1 MWEAPDSTQG
11 KPGILR
17 YSAGKFRRVH
27 MTAIHLQPSASHPR
41 PASRQGAIDL
51 LGEAARRIAHTL
63 QIWRQRIRA
72 RDELAR
78 LDLRSLQDI
87 GLTTADRDFLVNKPF
102 WRE

>member
-1 MWEAPDSTQG
+1 
-11 KPGILR
+11 
-17 YSAGKFRRVH
+17 

-41 PASRQGAIDL
+41 PASRQGVIDL
-51 LGEAARRIAHTL
+51 LGGAARRIVRTL
-63 QIWRQRIRA
+63 RVWRERIRA
-72 RDELAR
+72 RDELSR

>member
-1 MWEAPDSTQG
+1 
-11 KPGILR
+11 
-17 YSAGKFRRVH
+17 
-27 MTAIHLQPSASHPR
+27 MTAIHLQPSESRVR

-51 LGEAARRIAHTL
+51 LGEAARRIVHTL
-63 QIWRQRIRA
+63 RIWRQRIRA
-72 RDELAR
+72 RDELSR